1 MKQLGITV
9 VLMLLLAITFGATS
23 AKAADG
29 KLTVM
34 NDSKT
39 TVTVS
44 VVWSGGSS
52 PPFDLDPGKSQ
63 DVTVPSAIDSVK
75 MQVTGRCKKGVETFN
90 PQHVDRAI
98 ISCKDNVYVVRLVV
112 TKPAS

>member
-1 MKQLGITV
+1 MKQIGITA
-9 VLMLLLAITFGATS
+9 VLVLLLVITFGATS
-23 AKAADG
+23 AKAADS

-44 VVWSGGSS
+44 VVWSGGSF
-52 PPFDLDPGKSQ
+52 PPFDLDPGNSA

-75 MQVTGRCKKGVETFN
+75 MEVTGKCKKAVETFN
-90 PQHVDRAI
+90 PLHVNRST
-98 ISCKDNVYVVRLVV
+98 ISCKDDLYMVRLAV
-112 TKPAS
+112 TKPVS

>member
-23 AKAADG
+23 AKAADSN
-29 KLTVM
+29 LTVM
-34 NDSKT
+34 NDSTT

-44 VVWSGGSS
+44 AVWSGGSFPS
-52 PPFDLDPGKSQ
+52 FDLDPGKSA
-63 DVTVPSAIDSVK
+63 DVTVPSTIDSVK
-75 MQVTGRCKKGVETFN
+75 MQVTGKCKKAVETFN

-98 ISCKDNVYVVRLVV
+98 ISCTDDIYVVRLVV